1 MSGGKDENKR
11 KEAWI
16 GALKIWG
23 QCGTLEVRVLAFC
36 EKASSNPK
44 NNTYA
49 LFNYVADIDNI
60 FVI

>member
-11 KEAWI
+11 KEAYTTYGGSG
-16 GALKIWG
+16 GA
-23 QCGTLEVRVLAFC
+23 LEVRVLAFW
-36 EKASSNPK
+36 EKPSSNPK

-60 FVI
+60 FVIWM

>member
-11 KEAWI
+11 KEAYTKYGGSG
-16 GALKIWG
+16 GA
-23 QCGTLEVRVLAFC
+23 LEVRVLAFC